1 MKRSI
6 LRAIAVMA
14 GLSLSLAAFA
24 QNHNVSGK
32 VVDASDGE
40 PIIGAGVTLPNG
52 QGTVTDYEGKYVI
65 SVPQGATL
73 TFSSLGY
80 NSVSVEVGGRTVI
93 NVELTQDTQ
102 LLDEVV
108 VLGYTTQKKA
118 ELSSSVVSM
127 SGEKLRDVA
136 TNDVGNML

>member
-1 MKRSI
+1 MKRTI

-24 QNHNVSGK
+24 QNLTVSGT
-32 VVDASDGE
+32 VVDAADGQ
-40 PIIGAGVTLPNG
+40 PIIGAGVTLPTG

-80 NSVSVEVGGRTVI
+80 TSVSVEVGGRTVI
-93 NVELTQDTQ
+93 NVEMTQDNE

-118 ELSSSVVSM
+118 ELSSSVVP
-127 SGEKLRDVA
+127 
-136 TNDVGNML
+136 